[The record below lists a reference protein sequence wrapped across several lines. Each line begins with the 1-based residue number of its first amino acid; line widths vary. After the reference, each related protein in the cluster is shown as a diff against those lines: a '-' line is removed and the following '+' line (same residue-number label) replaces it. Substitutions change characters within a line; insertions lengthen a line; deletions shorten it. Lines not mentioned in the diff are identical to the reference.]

1 MTEEE
6 VQGILDEVNAIEDS
20 YADLIIRIGH
30 LAQENA
36 IAFEELAWLNA
47 TFDSSEIAMAFETTR
62 EVLQAALDEAA
73 EPTQQDLI

>member
-6 VQGILDEVNAIEDS
+6 VQGILDEVDAVEAS
-20 YADLIIRIGH
+20 YADLIIRINH
-30 LAQENA
+30 LAEENA

-47 TFDSSEIAMAFETTR
+47 IFDSPDIAMAFEGAR

-73 EPTQQDLI
+73 DPAQQDLF